1 MRLAASGPCVGAMTC
16 MPPANGTACKSPAVL
31 AVAAPISHVAPSTST
46 AVAAMFS
53 VSSMASPAPAWSSV
67 GLASIG
73 SFCVGAFAVGALS
86 LAPFDSVGGG
96 GSLVCECRACV
107 EGGGGGGGGG
117 LVSAASSRTAGVVER
132 GGVVDAAAA
141 SRQSPRLSGNGLAR
155 EPDARGT
162 GASRSSWAA
171 SLCPWF
177 TAKTRSKSCPN
188 ARLPPTVASR
198 SAPASGRKSARTA
211 SRAAAAPVW
220 EGVLNRVFEE
230 GCDDVDKGIFRWS
243 R

>member
-67 GLASIG
+67 GLASIE

-96 GSLVCECRACV
+96 GSLVCDGRACV
-107 EGGGGGGGGG
+107 DGGGGG
-117 LVSAASSRTAGVVER
+117 LVSAASSRTAGAVAR
-132 GGVVDAAAA
+132 GGVVDADAA

>member
-107 EGGGGGGGGG
+107 E
-117 LVSAASSRTAGVVER
+117 VAVAVAASFLRRHRAPPVLSSAVGWLTRMPRHASPPASQVTGWRANPTRVAPER
-132 GGVVDAAAA
+132 RARHGRQAFAPG
-141 SRQSPRLSGNGLAR
+141 SRQKPGQKAAQMHGCRQPWPHAQHPRA
-155 EPDARGT
+155 
-162 GASRSSWAA
+162 GANLLGRRPA
-171 SLCPWF
+171 L
-177 TAKTRSKSCPN
+177 R
-188 ARLPPTVASR
+188 RLP
-198 SAPASGRKSARTA
+198 SGRGC
-211 SRAAAAPVW
+211 V
-220 EGVLNRVFEE
+220 NRVFEE